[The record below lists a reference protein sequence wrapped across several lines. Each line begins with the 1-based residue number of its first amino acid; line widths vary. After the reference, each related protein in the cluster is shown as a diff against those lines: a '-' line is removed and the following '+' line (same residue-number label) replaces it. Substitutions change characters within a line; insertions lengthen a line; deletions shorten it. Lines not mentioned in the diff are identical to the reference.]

1 MQSFVTIQAL
11 SRANHWRPRSS
22 GSGQPTSLS
31 CCPSCPTSHT
41 LQSCAVPCWVWRHS
55 SGPSITWRDV
65 PAERIWRSQSLG
77 TTGGNGRLRAITLI
91 LDTWQGRVQLW
102 VCVVKACLCLREK
115 WSDKVVLL
123 STNHLCLFCWTPTN
137 SLSVVCPELETSLVC
152 NSNTLRHC
160 WLRLCW
166 ATTCQPAWSCRPS
179 PHWTDLTPGGG
190 SLGRSP

>member
-1 MQSFVTIQAL
+1 MLSKLPHLTHLAVLCSPLLSVTSQFWSIHHLAG
-11 SRANHWRPRSS
+11 RACRED
-22 GSGQPTSLS
+22 L
-31 CCPSCPTSHT
+31 
-41 LQSCAVPCWVWRHS
+41 AE
-55 SGPSITWRDV
+55 SIT
-65 PAERIWRSQSLG
+65 
-77 TTGGNGRLRAITLI
+77 GNHRRKWQTESHHTHSHIH
-91 LDTWQGRVQLW
+91 TWQGRVQLW
-102 VCVVKACLCLREK
+102 VCVAKACLCLREK